1 MIKKIKQWFIS
12 LKRVFS
18 NCCGTGD
25 IETMKQI
32 LFTPAGYKFMQKAAE
47 KYAVEL
53 GMLNQLLRQN
63 LISVQEHAAIKSI
76 IKRKYNIKNDFS

>member
-1 MIKKIKQWFIS
+1 MIKKIKQWLIS

-18 NCCGTGD
+18 NCRGNGD
-25 IETMKQI
+25 IETVKQI

-47 KYAVEL
+47 KYAVER

-63 LISVQEHAAIKSI
+63 LISVQEHTAIKSI
-76 IKRKYNIKNDFS
+76 IRRKYNIKNDFS

>member
-1 MIKKIKQWFIS
+1 MIKRIKQWLIS

-18 NCCGTGD
+18 NCRGTGD
-25 IETMKQI
+25 IDTIKQI

-63 LISVQEHAAIKSI
+63 LISAQEHSAIKSI
-76 IKRKYNIKNDFS
+76 IRRKYNIKNDFS

>member
-1 MIKKIKQWFIS
+1 MIKKIKYLIAQ
-12 LKRVFS
+12 LKCLMSSRR
-18 NCCGTGD
+18 GEGD
-25 IETMKQI
+25 VETVKQI

-63 LISVQEHAAIKSI
+63 LISAQEHTAIKGI
-76 IKRKYNIKNDFS
+76 IRRKYNIKNDFS

>member
-1 MIKKIKQWFIS
+1 MIKKIKQWFIN
-12 LKRVFS
+12 LKRVLS
-18 NCCGTGD
+18 DCRGMSD
-25 IETMKQI
+25 VETMKQI

-63 LISVQEHAAIKSI
+63 LISVQEHTAIKSI

>member
-18 NCCGTGD
+18 NCHRTGD
-25 IETMKQI
+25 IETVKQI

-53 GMLNQLLRQN
+53 GMLNQLLRHN
-63 LISVQEHAAIKSI
+63 LISAQEHTAIKSI
-76 IKRKYNIKNDFS
+76 IRRKYNIKNDFS